1 MKKITFIL
9 LLAVVNFHAKAQ
21 IAPVNYIDTSLESA
35 GITKIIS
42 KDLNNDGFDDI
53 ITSTTGTNGRF
64 GYYLNQTTTS
74 FGSFVLVDNSSF
86 CRGIVTGDFN
96 GDALLDF
103 VVIGSTTNQTRLYLN
118 ANGSYTSSILDTSAM
133 VLNKIVVADF
143 DQNNSNDLVVIG
155 QHSIDLYRNNGSG
168 VFTKEV
174 ILSTSTSPLVL
185 ECLDLAAKDIDNDG
199 DVDLISGE
207 TAGVVIYTNNG
218 NAIFTPNYYSSQAE
232 IVQVIHPI
240 DIDNDGDFDIVSKN
254 SGGQVK
260 WFSNNGAGVMT
271 YEATLSSIPNV
282 FAINSVDYNN
292 DGLEDLYV
300 SYPNHISVFTNNSNH
315 TFTNEINVHQT
326 SSLIMGQ
333 LGVVNID
340 NQGLSDYVWSGGN
353 NTLAFNINQS
363 NLTVSQSDLNAF
375 ALFPNPTKGILNTTF
390 PVEKLTIYNTI
401 GEKVSE
407 YLNVSAIDISSFP
420 NNLYVFQIENNGN
433 RSIHKVIKQ

>member
-74 FGSFVLVDNSSF
+74 FGSFVLVDNFSF

-103 VVIGSTTNQTRLYLN
+103 VVIGGTTNQTTLYLN
-118 ANGSYTSSILDTSAM
+118 ANGSYTSSILDTGAM

-207 TAGVVIYTNNG
+207 TAGVVIYSNNG

>member
-42 KDLNNDGFDDI
+42 KDLNNDGFNDI

-74 FGSFVLVDNSSF
+74 FGSFVLVDNFSF

-103 VVIGSTTNQTRLYLN
+103 VVIGGTTNQTRLYLN
-118 ANGSYTSSILDTSAM
+118 ANGSYTSSILDTGAM

-420 NNLYVFQIENNGN
+420 DNLYVFQIENNGN

>member
-9 LLAVVNFHAKAQ
+9 LLAVVNFHANAQ

-74 FGSFVLVDNSSF
+74 FGSFVLVDNFSF

-103 VVIGSTTNQTRLYLN
+103 VVIGGTTNQTRLYLN
-118 ANGSYTSSILDTSAM
+118 ANGSYTSSILDTGAM

-420 NNLYVFQIENNGN
+420 DNLYVFQIENNGN

>member
-42 KDLNNDGFDDI
+42 KDLNNDGFNDI

-74 FGSFVLVDNSSF
+74 FGSFVLVDNFSF

-103 VVIGSTTNQTRLYLN
+103 VVIGGTTNQTRLYLN
-118 ANGSYTSSILDTSAM
+118 ANGSYTSSILDTGAM

-254 SGGQVK
+254 SGGQLK